1 MVFST
6 NKQEGLRWSR
16 AHPLRV
22 AARIAPARL
31 WILPVTASE
40 DIRHRC
46 EKMDRFRG
54 DKPANNGDNQAESM
68 SSVSALGTSS
78 VSALR
83 ILALLMAAIAGGA
96 VLQPSRAQAQWW
108 VSGGPADFE
117 ECADIAEKAATREA
131 RTAALSKCNAKFA
144 GRRKPGGGYSYFDF
158 MQNRNFDIA
167 GPNPTPEEQKLID
180 EQYTAYLDNQR
191 RSSIAAAFAAKQQ
204 QLQQASLKSENDRLP
219 QATGAIGK
227 PPTPAVTDIKRMKT
241 TGCAQH
247 SFSCEWPRL
256 SEGIK
261 DLKKAL
267 FGTSS
272 SKARRS

>member
-1 MVFST
+1 MIA
-6 NKQEGLRWSR
+6 SR
-16 AHPLRV
+16 
-22 AARIAPARL
+22 
-31 WILPVTASE
+31 T
-40 DIRHRC
+40 
-46 EKMDRFRG
+46 
-54 DKPANNGDNQAESM
+54 
-68 SSVSALGTSS
+68 
-78 VSALR
+78 
-83 ILALLMAAIAGGA
+83 LALLMAAIAGIV

-108 VSGGPADFE
+108 GSRGPVDFE

-131 RTAALSKCNAKFA
+131 RTAALSECNAKFA

-167 GPNPTPEEQKLID
+167 GPNPTSEEQKHID

-204 QLQQASLKSENDRLP
+204 QQQQASLKNENERAPLTTGSAGKP
-219 QATGAIGK
+219 QAASS
-227 PPTPAVTDIKRMKT
+227 DIKRMKST
-241 TGCAQH
+241 SCTQQH

-267 FGTSS
+267 FGSSS
-272 SKARRS
+272 SKAKRS